1 MNRESM
7 RKFVCRFAYGIR
19 YNPDTFRKIDWN
31 DMVYKFEHEPSGES
45 IRLVNE
51 NKVNFIRQEYVLLQ
65 DTMESL
71 KEMMLNLETKHEKW
85 LVERDEVFR
94 YRDARSIEGRPM
106 MEGPEGIPVEDWL
119 GYFYNNMMEY
129 KAYMEKQLGIAVKG
143 DIGEENIAKA
153 LEKSE
158 YAEYVVHNVV
168 LDVADEGGNTNEI
181 DTFVVL
187 PYGVAVLEVKNYCRK
202 GQTLVITDAP
212 KWDVY
217 EKKRKIGQKG
227 NPAYQNIRH
236 TRATLLTLRKLLGR
250 DIPIFPLIVIGNN
263 QVELERHSR
272 LAVKN
277 IDDFIQYLNGLR
289 SNEYLSDEERL
300 QIKKFLEK
308 EDIGANAFTVISH
321 RKQINHIKAIL
332 KEIFMAAS
340 FNQDGKMLYYRMQD
354 MISYGLIGLI
364 AVVVIGGAF
373 ILHNLDSFMVL
384 LLGVCL
390 GIVMIAGAIYIGKK
404 IMDIFKGI
412 TAGDR

>member
-85 LVERDEVFR
+85 LVEGDEVFR

>member
-143 DIGEENIAKA
+143 DIGEENIVKA

-202 GQTLVITDAP
+202 GQTLVITDAS

-236 TRATLLTLRKLLGR
+236 ARATLLTLRKLLGR

>member
-1 MNRESM
+1 MNRKSM

-94 YRDARSIEGRPM
+94 YRDARSIEERPM

-289 SNEYLSDEERL
+289 SHEYLSDEERL

>member
-106 MEGPEGIPVEDWL
+106 MEGSEGIPVEDWL

>member
-181 DTFVVL
+181 DTFVAL

-332 KEIFMAAS
+332 KELFMAAS

>member
-1 MNRESM
+1 
-7 RKFVCRFAYGIR
+7 
-19 YNPDTFRKIDWN
+19 
-31 DMVYKFEHEPSGES
+31 
-45 IRLVNE
+45 
-51 NKVNFIRQEYVLLQ
+51 
-65 DTMESL
+65 
-71 KEMMLNLETKHEKW
+71 MLNLETKHEKW

>member
-143 DIGEENIAKA
+143 DIGEENIVKA